1 MSAAEAGRKLQN
13 TEDEVTTSLKAGV
26 VTAQRDQTAAAGG
39 TGAQQFPR
47 DFKAGTEEWDRVQA
61 LRQQL
66 VTDPANAMTPF
77 GQLQFSDKDAYALLK
92 KQQALK
98 EADFDSW
105 FAEQYHVNDLPTR
118 QFAQEINP
126 GFYAARE
133 AKMVERAKMALR
145 IKLIELR
152 GPRDEKDLQIVYG
165 LKTGEIRLDPGWD
178 QIGYTPNG
186 FDQATESGRLRRDL
200 GLASRMFVRPTQALQ
215 EGNRPNIGFAPM
227 ARQPFYQAANPP
239 IGVATDVRDRG
250 IAGLF

>member
-77 GQLQFSDKDAYALLK
+77 GQLQFSDRDAYALLK

-178 QIGYTPNG
+178 QIGYTPDEFNRG
-186 FDQATESGRLRRDL
+186 ENTGRLRRDL
-200 GLASRMFVRPTQALQ
+200 GLASRMFVTPATAT
-215 EGNRPNIGFAPM
+215 N
-227 ARQPFYQAANPP
+227 PFDPRNENFQGVAANPFYTAP
-239 IGVATDVRDRG
+239 SPTGVATGVRNAG
-250 IAGLF
+250 MLGLF